1 MTCTGVCRCHSC
13 PDCEP
18 DEHRA
23 SRMPDH
29 LPTVDPL
36 FLDAITDPAPE
47 DIKEKEHEFMRS
59 MKSKFRH
66 MKEMGKEEFDNF
78 MDEAATKYAQLKN
91 MSEREKNNL
100 VARTK
105 ESWKDCCDEE

>member
-47 DIKEKEHEFMRS
+47 DIKEKE
-59 MKSKFRH
+59 
-66 MKEMGKEEFDNF
+66 GK
-78 MDEAATKYAQLKN
+78 
-91 MSEREKNNL
+91 
-100 VARTK
+100 
-105 ESWKDCCDEE
+105 